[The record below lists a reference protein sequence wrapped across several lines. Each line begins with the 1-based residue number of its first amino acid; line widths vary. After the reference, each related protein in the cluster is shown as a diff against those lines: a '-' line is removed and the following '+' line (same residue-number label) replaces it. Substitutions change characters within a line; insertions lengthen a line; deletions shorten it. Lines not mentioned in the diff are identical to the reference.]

1 MSDGGARGS
10 VGRTAETR
18 GGLEKE
24 GREVCLNIDVCVCVC
39 VCARTHTS
47 VPPEGPRSHTHASMQ
62 RGMPSTKISA
72 PLVLINR

>member
-39 VCARTHTS
+39 VRA
-47 VPPEGPRSHTHASMQ
+47 HTHFCAS
-62 RGMPSTKISA
+62 RGPEFTHSCQHA
-72 PLVLINR
+72 EGHAIN

>member
-24 GREVCLNIDVCVCVC
+24 GCEVCLNICVCVC
-39 VCARTHTS
+39 VCARARAHFLCLPRASVHTLMPARRGACHQLKS
-47 VPPEGPRSHTHASMQ
+47 LPR
-62 RGMPSTKISA
+62 
-72 PLVLINR
+72 LC

>member
-39 VCARTHTS
+39 VRAHTLLCLPRAS
-47 VPPEGPRSHTHASMQ
+47 VHTLMPAC
-62 RGMPSTKISA
+62 RGACHQLKSLPH
-72 PLVLINR
+72 LC